1 MAQAPTVAM
10 PKRLPLVVEPENRD
24 DTTLKDARLVN
35 CYTEKS
41 KDGTYNIYKRAGTL
55 TQSQPSGGAANGYG
69 VYNWKNDIYSI
80 FGATMYK
87 NGTPL
92 SGTLDTTGGVYRFN
106 QILGSTNKMF
116 FDNGVKAY
124 NYDPSG
130 GIVQVTDVNLITNR
144 VKGSAY
150 LDASTYVMNNTATI
164 QASALNDTTSFP
176 ALNTLIAQIEPDGG
190 VALAKQLVY
199 VIAMKQWSTEV
210 FYDAAN
216 ATGSPLGAV
225 QGAKVNF
232 GCVNA
237 DSVQDIDGTLFWIA
251 TNRSA
256 APQVMAMDNLK
267 AEIVSTKPIDRLL
280 DELDFTNV
288 FSWQFKDEGHKFYI
302 VTIKNSNLT
311 LAYDLTEKMWHQWTD
326 TNGNYFPVVASTY
339 TSTLQHIWQHETN
352 GKLYYGDRDYTNDDG
367 NVIQCDIYTP
377 NFDGGT
383 KRRKQMEALE
393 FIADKQAGST
403 LMVRVNDYDYDP
415 SKWTNFR
422 AVDLSK
428 NQPRLTN
435 CGTFTR
441 RAHNLRHRSNTTMRL
456 QAIELQLDIGTL

>member
-1 MAQAPTVAM
+1 MAQAPSVAL

-24 DTTLKDARLVN
+24 DTTAKDARLVN

-55 TQSQPSGGAANGYG
+55 LKSQPSGGAASGFG
-69 VYNWKNDIYSI
+69 VYNWKGDIYSI

-87 NGTPL
+87 NDVAV

-106 QILGSTNKMF
+106 QILGATNKMF

-130 GIVQVTDVNLITNR
+130 GIVQVTDVNLIANR

-164 QASALNDTTSFP
+164 QASALNDTTSWP
-176 ALNTLIAQIEPDGG
+176 ALNTLIAQIEPDAG

-199 VIAMKQWSTEV
+199 VIALKQWSTEV

-216 ATGSPLGAV
+216 ATGSPLGTV

-232 GCVNA
+232 GCVNG

-256 APQVMAMDNLK
+256 APQIMAMDNLK

-339 TSTLQHIWQHETN
+339 DSTLRHIWQHESN
-352 GKLYYGDRDYTNDDG
+352 GKLYYGDRGYTNDDG
-367 NVIQCDIYTP
+367 SVIQCDIYTP
-377 NFDGGT
+377 SFDGGT
-383 KRRKQMEALE
+383 RRRKQMNALD

-415 SKWTNFR
+415 AKWSNFR
-422 AVDLSK
+422 QVDLSE
-428 NQPRLTN
+428 NNPRLTG
-435 CGTFTR
+435 CGSFKR
-441 RAHNLRHRSNTTMRL
+441 RAHNLRHRSNTQMRL